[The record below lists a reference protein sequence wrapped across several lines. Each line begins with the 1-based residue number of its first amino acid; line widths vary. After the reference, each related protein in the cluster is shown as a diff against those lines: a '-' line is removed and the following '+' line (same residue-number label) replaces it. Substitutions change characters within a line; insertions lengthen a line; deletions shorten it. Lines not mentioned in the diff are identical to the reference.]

1 MCECSRRRQSVALL
15 IPTILSLEQ
24 GDGQPL
30 VYIIDAAVSN
40 SNEIRTGGFH
50 EMLMVLLISLTFPIT
65 SSASMWVIL
74 RSLMR
79 IFPLTITSFTSP
91 PLAA

>member
-1 MCECSRRRQSVALL
+1 MCESSRRRQSVALL
-15 IPTILSLEQ
+15 IPTIVSLEQ

-40 SNEIRTGGFH
+40 SNEIRQSGLPQ
-50 EMLMVLLISLTFPIT
+50 MLMVLLISLTFPIT

-74 RSLMR
+74 RSLIR